1 MAELRMHVLR
11 SSIETLMRINEKRQ
25 GRLVAWY
32 EGLAGDD
39 ALDDIDTQNRI
50 GHTEGVLETCAAL
63 LKILDDEK
71 LDGEIVL
78 PVETFGDGVRYALDY
93 LAEIYDDINET
104 DLWADYMPDDDD
116 EN

>member
-1 MAELRMHVLR
+1 MAEKRMHVLR

-32 EGLAGDD
+32 EGLAGQD
-39 ALDDIDTQNRI
+39 AIDDIDTQNAI
-50 GHTEGVLETCAAL
+50 GHTDGVLETCAAL

-78 PVETFGDGVRYALDY
+78 PIKTFGDGVRYALDE

-104 DLWADYMPDDDD
+104 DLFHDYADNNMND
-116 EN
+116 